1 MTVTTKTYNKIKQI
15 LTIGVPALNVLIASL
30 GGLYNFSTDLII
42 GTISALAIFAG
53 VVLQILSTN
62 YDNENKPDYGDGQEF
77 TEKENKK

>member
-30 GGLYNFSTDLII
+30 GGLYNFPTDLII

-53 VVLQILSTN
+53 VVLQILSNN